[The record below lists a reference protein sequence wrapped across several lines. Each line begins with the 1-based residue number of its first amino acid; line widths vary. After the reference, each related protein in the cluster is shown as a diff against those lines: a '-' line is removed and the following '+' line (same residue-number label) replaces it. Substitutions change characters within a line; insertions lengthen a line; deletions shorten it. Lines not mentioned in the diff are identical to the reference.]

1 MKALV
6 LEKRDGLAAVL
17 REDGVYATTAQPCEV
32 GETIELDEK
41 IIPFPRQKKRWV
53 KTGIAAVLAL
63 CIFSGSYSYLSV
75 SASDYV
81 SLDVGETSVE
91 VTVNHLGRVISARA
105 LNESSR
111 DMAQAL
117 NASMRG
123 KKVEEALTEAVDE
136 FRRGGLFEEPDSF
149 LIAGVVSPSERRG
162 ERISETLERAT
173 LGPGDE
179 NPEVYAF
186 RVSREERREAEQ
198 KDMSPGRFAFEQNGG
213 ERPDAPPD
221 LPNPNVI
228 EEDFAPAQD
237 GEMPL
242 LPLEFRE
249 NPPPAEE
256 AEPIRGTEPPAASEQ
271 EVPPPPDGGMPPDI
285 SDRSTGEVPIESE
298 ATPAEDMPEPA
309 FSETLPDLLR
319 EIDPVELP
327 AEFRPQPEEIAPG
340 AVRADLPEEKLGD
353 GELPEP
359 HREEEPA
366 IPIEQREE
374 DALPGYDEP
383 PYGGIRNTSGRE
395 ELPPE
400 SLPSEPDSLP
410 EDRLPDWPGEPLGD
424 EYSERT
430 EAERPKAPAEAQ
442 PSSMN
447 APPQPGEGEP
457 FAPSAGERGGP
468 MPQTGPLPEN

>member
-17 REDGVYATTAQPCEV
+17 REDGVYATTALPCEV

-41 IIPFPRQKKRWV
+41 LIPFPRQKRRWV

-117 NASMRG
+117 NASVRG

-136 FRRGGLFEEPDSF
+136 FRRGGLFEELDSF

-173 LGPGDE
+173 HGPGDE
-179 NPEVYAF
+179 YPEVYAF
-186 RVSREERREAEQ
+186 HVSREKRREAEQ
-198 KDMSPGRFAFEQNGG
+198 QDMSPGRFAFEQNGG
-213 ERPDAPPD
+213 ERPEALPE

-228 EEDFAPAQD
+228 DEHFAPAQD

-242 LPLEFRE
+242 LPTEFRE
-249 NPPPAEE
+249 NPPTEE
-256 AEPIRGTEPPAASEQ
+256 AEPVPGAGPPATSGH
-271 EVPPPPDGGMPPDI
+271 EVPPPPDEEMPADFGYG
-285 SDRSTGEVPIESE
+285 STGEMLIGSE
-298 ATPAEDMPEPA
+298 ATPAENMPEPA
-309 FSETLPDLLR
+309 FSEALPDLLR
-319 EIDPVELP
+319 EIAPVEEP
-327 AEFRPQPEEIAPG
+327 TEFCPQPEEIVPG
-340 AVRADLPEEKLGD
+340 AVHADLPEEKLGD
-353 GELPEP
+353 GEFPEL

-366 IPIEQREE
+366 IPIEPREE
-374 DALPGYDEP
+374 AALPGYDEP
-383 PYGGIRNTSGRE
+383 PYGEMRNTSGQD

-400 SLPSEPDSLP
+400 SLPSEPDRLP
-410 EDRLPDWPGEPLGD
+410 EDKLPDGPGEPIRD

-430 EAERPKAPAEAQ
+430 EAEGPKAPAEAQ
-442 PSSMN
+442 PSFMD
-447 APPQPGEGEP
+447 APSQPGEGEP
-457 FAPSAGERGGP
+457 FAPSVGERGGP